1 MFKDIMLNTLVILT
15 PVLLFQVFFPST
27 QYVKGTKQRVFWGI
41 ICSAMIIIC
50 MNFPL
55 FSNDIM
61 WDLRYVPLIFSFF
74 YGGFLSGI
82 LTYIPFIIYRAT
94 FDLDIPFIIASVT
107 MTTIF
112 LVLMYIRNKIDSL
125 NTYHKIYLATALNVT
140 FNTIGFLL
148 SNYYLIVTTDESGV
162 IFDKL
167 LFVYLISTVISS
179 IIIVLIIP
187 MIENYN
193 VNQILKE
200 ESYKAE
206 KLSVVSEMAASIA
219 HEIRNP
225 LTVVRGFIQLSLEK
239 SNDQDKLYMN
249 TAIEE
254 LDRAELI
261 ISEYLSYARPSMPVK
276 EEIDVSNEVASVVEL
291 IKSFANINS
300 VELTYSAEKNLRTL
314 ADKLHL
320 RQILINLV
328 KNSIEACSNKNS
340 KVIVTL
346 TYSQGFICVEVID
359 NGKGMTEEQLSGLGN
374 PYFTTKET
382 GTGLG
387 LTVTFDLIK
396 NMNGTLKYESEFG
409 QGTKAIIKI
418 PGYKYYK
425 RSKNG

>member
-1 MFKDIMLNTLVILT
+1 MFKDILLNTLLILT
-15 PVLLFQVFFPST
+15 PVLLFQIFFPSI
-27 QYVKGTKQRVFWGI
+27 QYVKGIKERIFWGI

-55 FSNDIM
+55 YSNDIM
-61 WDLRYVPLIFSFF
+61 WDLRYIPMIFSFF
-74 YGGFLSGI
+74 YGGVLSGI

-94 FDLDIPFIIASVT
+94 FDLDIPFVIAFLN
-107 MTTIF
+107 MTAFF
-112 LVLMYIRNKIDSL
+112 LTLMFIRDKI
-125 NTYHKIYLATALNVT
+125 NT
-140 FNTIGFLL
+140 FNTFKKVYWATSLNVIYNTTGFLL
-148 SNYYLIVTTDESGV
+148 SNYYLINTTNDAGL
-162 IFDKL
+162 IFDNL
-167 LFVYLISTVISS
+167 LVVFLLSIVISS

-239 SNDQDKLYMN
+239 LHDQDKLYMN

-261 ISEYLSYARPSMPVK
+261 ISEYLSYARPGMSIK
-276 EEIDVSNEVASVVEL
+276 EEIDVSSEVASVAEL

-300 VELTYSAEKNLRTL
+300 VELSYKVENNLNIL

-320 RQILINLV
+320 RQVLINII
-328 KNSIEACSNKNS
+328 KNSIEACSNKDS
-340 KVIVTL
+340 KVVVTL
-346 TYSQGFICVEVID
+346 TYSNGFICIEVID
-359 NGKGMTEEQLSGLGN
+359 NGIGMTDEQLASLGN

-396 NMNGTLKYESEFG
+396 NMNGTLKYESKLE
-409 QGTKAIIKI
+409 QGTKAIVKI
-418 PGYKYYK
+418 PGYK
-425 RSKNG
+425 SH